1 MTSLVRLVAAVLSG
15 MLLTFAFLLGAAAPA
30 SAHSQVISSSPADG
44 QRVEKS
50 PTQLTFVFSEPADVN
65 TIVVS
70 LTGPSG
76 PLDVLGTPLEKAV
89 NDLGHQTIVVPVT
102 AELPAGLYRET
113 ISATSRI
120 DGHSAGS
127 ELIFGVRTDVATPA
141 GDSGNTTSAVDRVRS
156 ILQGIMLIAAGI
168 AFGLIALAGPAGG
181 RGLSAARIGA
191 VVAAVAAIG
200 SGAIWHTGNG
210 LIVAA
215 FGLIGSL
222 ILFAAA
228 FMPTLSDRA
237 RLWIAAFGL
246 AVAVVPLSLV
256 GHAAAQGTLMA
267 VFDGLHIIT
276 TATWAGVVIAAA
288 FLLPKAGREER
299 LSILRRTSVLASVT
313 FLISL
318 ITGLLMANGLVP
330 SVGGLF
336 GSLYGMGLVAKSVL
350 VIPVLLL
357 AIWARVRMNKGTS
370 SSLVVEAGLLF
381 AILSLGVLVASQ
393 PPPASEKFLPTPS
406 WQADSAAAALD
417 ADDLLVSV
425 QIAPNTPGTRFLVV
439 RVDNTRR
446 PAPGAILDVKARF
459 GESGLLNLKQGTDG
473 LWTTNIDVTEPGPTA
488 IHVEVKRPLLPL
500 AVANNTWTVGP
511 TPGTYEG
518 GSSLT
523 GYVGAAIGG
532 LVGLTL
538 IGILAEGIF
547 RGRRQEDDEAGATR
561 PDSGAHSSVSV

>member
-1 MTSLVRLVAAVLSG
+1 MATAP
-15 MLLTFAFLLGAAAPA
+15 AAPA

-76 PLDVLGTPLEKAV
+76 PLDVLGTPVEKAV

-222 ILFAAA
+222 ILFAF
-228 FMPTLSDRA
+228 FMISDPKSTPDHKWGRVLFSGLVALLTYFIKFRLYNPNALVLALFFLSPLTLFIDK
-237 RLWIAAFGL
+237 
-246 AVAVVPLSLV
+246 
-256 GHAAAQGTLMA
+256 
-267 VFDGLHIIT
+267 
-276 TATWAGVVIAAA
+276 
-288 FLLPKAGREER
+288 LLPAQRFDWPTTQRRSNNYETSLDPKPIYSF
-299 LSILRRTSVLASVT
+299 LSNLGFLRILRR
-313 FLISL
+313 
-318 ITGLLMANGLVP
+318 
-330 SVGGLF
+330 
-336 GSLYGMGLVAKSVL
+336 
-350 VIPVLLL
+350 
-357 AIWARVRMNKGTS
+357 
-370 SSLVVEAGLLF
+370 
-381 AILSLGVLVASQ
+381 
-393 PPPASEKFLPTPS
+393 
-406 WQADSAAAALD
+406 
-417 ADDLLVSV
+417 
-425 QIAPNTPGTRFLVV
+425 
-439 RVDNTRR
+439 
-446 PAPGAILDVKARF
+446 
-459 GESGLLNLKQGTDG
+459 
-473 LWTTNIDVTEPGPTA
+473 
-488 IHVEVKRPLLPL
+488 
-500 AVANNTWTVGP
+500 
-511 TPGTYEG
+511 
-518 GSSLT
+518 
-523 GYVGAAIGG
+523 
-532 LVGLTL
+532 
-538 IGILAEGIF
+538 
-547 RGRRQEDDEAGATR
+547 
-561 PDSGAHSSVSV
+561 